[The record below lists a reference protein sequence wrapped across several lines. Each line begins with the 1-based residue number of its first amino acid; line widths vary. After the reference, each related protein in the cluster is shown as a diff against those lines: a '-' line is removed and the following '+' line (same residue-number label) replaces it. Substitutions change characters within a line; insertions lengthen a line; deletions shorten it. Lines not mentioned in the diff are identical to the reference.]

1 MWKYEI
7 WLNMKNQPY
16 LFLPQPL
23 HAPHSSLFSKKKDFM
38 ASRAL
43 HGLFPLLSL
52 PLLHFCWKNSDAI
65 LRTPSLKA
73 SNCQCDT

>member
-23 HAPHSSLFSKKKDFM
+23 HAPHSSLFSKKK
-38 ASRAL
+38 RL
-43 HGLFPLLSL
+43 HGLQSFA
-52 PLLHFCWKNSDAI
+52 WAV
-65 LRTPSLKA
+65 PSA
-73 SNCQCDT
+73 